1 MRAAFFFAAFN
12 AVVLA
17 GELPEDL
24 RTGSPN
30 EQFRVRV
37 VSVGDTNTRKLELRT
52 PSGTLLYS
60 SPSQID
66 GTDVLD
72 YFPEHLRWSPDSKV
86 LAIAGGY
93 SRNIQTYLFAWDG
106 MTFHQIS
113 LPTLAADYDNPWIVP
128 IEWKPGHRLSLKITG
143 PHAGKA
149 RDNGYSGTAIIAVDL
164 ARKTATK
171 LEERIK

>member
-1 MRAAFFFAAFN
+1 MRAALILVAFS
-12 AVVLA
+12 VSVLG

-24 RTGSPN
+24 RTASPN

-37 VSVGDTNTRKLELRT
+37 VKVGDTRTRKLELR
-52 PSGTLLYS
+52 SLKGKLLYS

-72 YFPEHLRWSPDSKV
+72 FFPEHLRWSADSKV

-106 MTFHQIS
+106 ARFQQIS
-113 LPTLAADYDNPWIVP
+113 LPALAADYDNPWIVP
-128 IEWKPGHRLSLKITG
+128 VEWKGHSLSLKISG

-149 RDNGYSGTAIIAVDL
+149 RDYGYSGTATIAVDL
-164 ARKTATK
+164 TRKSATK
-171 LEERIK
+171 IAERIK